1 MNPPPQVQDLKVSD
15 LAPLVRGCPKLDVG
29 TDASGPRTI
38 RLRIEIHV
46 TVFSIVPLC
55 RSPAYQIDSCEPKRC
70 TVKFGY
76 VSTKFMSLPWFYFV
90 LLGRLLK
97 TWCEIEEKCGAP
109 NFSVPRFPGPPK
121 AKIERH
127 LSSLKS

>member
-46 TVFSIVPLC
+46 TVFSIVQPVQEFC
-55 RSPAYQIDSCEPKRC
+55 
-70 TVKFGY
+70 
-76 VSTKFMSLPWFYFV
+76 
-90 LLGRLLK
+90 
-97 TWCEIEEKCGAP
+97 
-109 NFSVPRFPGPPK
+109 
-121 AKIERH
+121 
-127 LSSLKS
+127 LSNRQL